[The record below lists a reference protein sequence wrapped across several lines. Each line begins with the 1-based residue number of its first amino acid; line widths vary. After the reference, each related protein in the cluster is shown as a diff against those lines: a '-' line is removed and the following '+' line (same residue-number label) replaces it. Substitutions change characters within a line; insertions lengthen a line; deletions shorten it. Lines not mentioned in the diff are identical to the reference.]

1 MAEDINWNKT
11 HCGRMDHGGCALLVG
26 VKDSQ
31 IVDIKGDPDGYLNRG
46 YICAKGRASAD
57 RLNHPQRL
65 RHPLKRRGERG
76 AGKWD
81 PISWP
86 QALTIIRDNFN
97 RIKEQEGARAVAFCQ
112 GMPKGLEHFVLIRLA
127 NIFGSPNVVAV
138 QDVCHAPREISGF
151 HTCGFYPVADYHYPS
166 QMVMLWGS
174 NISATNEEGQIC
186 SRLLDQVRQ
195 GTELIVIDPR
205 KTALA
210 ARARYWLQLKP
221 GTDIALALAFLN
233 VAIEEKRYDRQFV
246 EHWTHGF
253 GTLAEHV
260 SEYTPELATQITGVP
275 ADLIRS
281 AARAYAA
288 ASPAA
293 IGWGNAIEHNRQ
305 AFDTA
310 RALVCLMAVCG
321 NLDVPGGNIQANDP
335 DILSLGRFVRAD
347 LIPNKK
353 TEMIHARQGT
363 IRGLMTVPPALFK
376 KAILDEIPYPVRGA
390 YMQCTNPLLGYAD
403 SRRTYTALKK
413 LTFLAVTDI
422 HMTPTAAM
430 ADVVLPAATHF
441 EFDDIGHYGL
451 GHGHILARPRVVD
464 PPPGC
469 WPDIK
474 ILNELGKALTGE
486 EHWYADH
493 TDLLEAVL
501 EPSGLRYDA
510 FARQGYLKGAEKFR
524 KYKTDGFR
532 TPTGKVELLL
542 SRAEKLKVSALP
554 RFIAAPLDDHEY
566 PLILTCSKNSYY
578 LHSSYR
584 WIEKLRARSAEP
596 MVVIHPQTAAR
607 HSIRDGSPVYIETRN
622 GCITQHAHLSDD
634 ILPQVV
640 YAAYGWWF
648 PEDKISPQFDWQTAN
663 YNMLT
668 TTENLGKEFGT
679 PNLKGIPCRIRRK

>member
-1 MAEDINWNKT
+1 MADDINWVKT

-26 VKDSQ
+26 VKDNK
-31 IVDIKGDPDGYLNRG
+31 IVDIKGDPDGYLNQG

-81 PISWP
+81 QISWP

-97 RIKEQEGARAVAFCQ
+97 RIKGQEGARAVAFCQ

-166 QMVMLWGS
+166 QTVMLWGS
-174 NISATNEEGQIC
+174 NITATNEEGQIC

-233 VAIEEKRYDRQFV
+233 VVIEEQGYDRQFV
-246 EHWTHGF
+246 EDWTHGF
-253 GTLAEHV
+253 DQLAEHV
-260 SEYTPELATQITGVP
+260 SEHTPEHAAQITGVP

-281 AARAYAA
+281 AAKAYAA

-321 NLDVPGGNIQANDP
+321 NLDVPGGNVQATDP

-363 IRGLMTVPPALFK
+363 ILGLMTVPPAFLK

-403 SRRTYTALKK
+403 SRRTYEALKK
-413 LTFLAVTDI
+413 LAFLTVADI
-422 HMTPTAAM
+422 HMTPTASM

-451 GHGHILARPRVVD
+451 GHGHILARPKVVD

-486 EHWYADH
+486 EHWSADH

-501 EPSGLRYDA
+501 EPSGIRYDA

-524 KYKTDGFR
+524 KYETDGFR

-554 RFIAAPLDDHEY
+554 WFIAAPLDDHEY
-566 PLILTCSKNSYY
+566 PLMLTCAKNCYY

-596 MVVIHPQTAAR
+596 IVVIHPQTAAQ
-607 HSIRDGSPVYIETRN
+607 HSIRDGNAVYIETRN
-622 GCITQHAHLSDD
+622 GCITQSARLSEAV
-634 ILPQVV
+634 LPQVV

>member
-1 MAEDINWNKT
+1 MADDINWKKT

-26 VKDSQ
+26 VKDNQ

-46 YICAKGRASAD
+46 YICAKGRASAE

-65 RHPLKRRGERG
+65 RHPLRRRGERG

-81 PISWP
+81 QISWP
-86 QALTIIRDNFN
+86 QAITIIRDNFN
-97 RIKEQEGARAVAFCQ
+97 RIKKKEGARAVAFCQ

-151 HTCGFYPVADYHYPS
+151 HTYGFYPVADYHYPS
-166 QMVMLWGS
+166 QVVMLWGS
-174 NISATNEEGQIC
+174 NITATNEEGQIC
-186 SRLLDQVRQ
+186 SRLLDQIRQ

-221 GTDIALALAFLN
+221 GTDMALALTFLN
-233 VAIEEKRYDRQFV
+233 VAIEEKRYDHQFV

-253 GTLAEHV
+253 DTLAEHV
-260 SEYTPELATQITGVP
+260 SECTPERAARITGVP

-281 AARAYAA
+281 AAGAYAS

-305 AFDTA
+305 AFDTC

-321 NLDVPGGNIQANDP
+321 NLDIPGGNIQANEP

-353 TEMIHARQGT
+353 IEMIHARQGT
-363 IRGLMTVPPALFK
+363 IRGLMTVPPTFFK

-403 SRRTYTALKK
+403 SRQTFKALQK
-413 LTFLAVTDI
+413 LTFLAVADI

-441 EFDDIGHYGL
+441 EFDDIGHFGL

-493 TDLLEAVL
+493 SDLLEAVL
-501 EPSGLRYDA
+501 EPCGIRYDA
-510 FARQGYLKGAEKFR
+510 FCEQGFLKGDEKFR
-524 KYKTDGFR
+524 KYETDGFR

-554 RFIAAPLDDHEY
+554 RFIAAPLDDHQY
-566 PLILTCSKNSYY
+566 PLMLTCSKDSHY

-584 WIEKLRARSAEP
+584 WLENLRARSAEP
-596 MVVIHPQTAAR
+596 IVVIHPQTAAE
-607 HSIRDGSPVYIETRN
+607 HSIRDGNAVYIETRN
-622 GCITQHAHLSDD
+622 RCITQFASLSDAV
-634 ILPQVV
+634 LPQVV

-648 PEDKISPQFDWQTAN
+648 PEDQLSPQFDWQTAN
-663 YNMLT
+663 YNILT
-668 TTENLGKEFGT
+668 TTENLGREFGT